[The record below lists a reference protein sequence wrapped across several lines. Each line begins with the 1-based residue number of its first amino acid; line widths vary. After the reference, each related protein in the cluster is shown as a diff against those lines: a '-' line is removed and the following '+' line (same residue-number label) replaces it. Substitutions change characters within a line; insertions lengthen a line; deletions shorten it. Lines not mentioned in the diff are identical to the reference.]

1 MVRRVALL
9 AALALAAC
17 AETPAP
23 APARASAPSTT
34 AAAGASSPAP
44 TPSNLPTTGQAG
56 TERATSTLQQQLDQ
70 DRADDRLE
78 ALDPEAPRGDM
89 APLRTPYEIGGNTR
103 LPTRR

>member
-1 MVRRVALL
+1 MFRRGALL
-9 AALALAAC
+9 AALAMAAC

-23 APARASAPSTT
+23 APSTVAPAASR
-34 AAAGASSPAP
+34 PAP

-56 TERATSTLQQQLDQ
+56 TERAMSTLQQQLDQ
-70 DRADDRLE
+70 DRANDRLE

-89 APLRTPYEIGGNTR
+89 SPLRTPYEIGANTR

>member
-1 MVRRVALL
+1 MILQRGALL
-9 AALALAAC
+9 AALGLAAC

-23 APARASAPSTT
+23 APST
-34 AAAGASSPAP
+34 AAPTVSRPAP

-56 TERATSTLQQQLDQ
+56 TERAMSTLQQQLDQ
-70 DRADDRLE
+70 DRANDRLE

-89 APLRTPYEIGGNTR
+89 SPLRSPYEIGANTR

>member
-1 MVRRVALL
+1 MFRRGALL
-9 AALALAAC
+9 VALALAAC

-23 APARASAPSTT
+23 APIATAPAASR
-34 AAAGASSPAP
+34 PAP

-56 TERATSTLQQQLDQ
+56 TERAMSTLQQQLDQ
-70 DRADDRLE
+70 DRANDRLE

-89 APLRTPYEIGGNTR
+89 SPLRTPYEIGANTR

>member
-1 MVRRVALL
+1 VILQRGALL

-23 APARASAPSTT
+23 ATST
-34 AAAGASSPAP
+34 AAPAASRPAP

-56 TERATSTLQQQLDQ
+56 TERAMSTLQQQLDQ
-70 DRADDRLE
+70 DRANDRLD

-89 APLRTPYEIGGNTR
+89 SPLRSPYEIGANTR

>member
-1 MVRRVALL
+1 MILQRGALL

-23 APARASAPSTT
+23 ATST
-34 AAAGASSPAP
+34 AAPAASRPAP

-56 TERATSTLQQQLDQ
+56 TERAMSTLQQQLDQ
-70 DRADDRLE
+70 DRANDRLD

-89 APLRTPYEIGGNTR
+89 SPLRSPYEIGANTR

>member
-1 MVRRVALL
+1 MFRRGALL

-17 AETPAP
+17 AETPA
-23 APARASAPSTT
+23 SAPS
-34 AAAGASSPAP
+34 APSAPRAASSPAP
-44 TPSNLPTTGQAG
+44 TPSNLPTIGQAG
-56 TERATSTLQQQLDQ
+56 TERAMSTLQRELDQ
-70 DRADDRLE
+70 DSANERLD

>member
-1 MVRRVALL
+1 MIRHLALL

-23 APARASAPSTT
+23 ARVSAPSTT
-34 AAAGASSPAP
+34 APAGASRPAP

-56 TERATSTLQQQLDQ
+56 TERAMSTLQQQLNQ

-78 ALDPEAPRGDM
+78 ALDPEAPRGGM
-89 APLRTPYEIGGNTR
+89 GPPRTPYEIGAGVQ
-103 LPTRR
+103 LPTMP

>member
-1 MVRRVALL
+1 MFRRGALL
-9 AALALAAC
+9 VALALAAC

-23 APARASAPSTT
+23 APSATAPAASR
-34 AAAGASSPAP
+34 PAP

-56 TERATSTLQQQLDQ
+56 TERAMSTLQQQLDQ
-70 DRADDRLE
+70 DRANDRLE

-89 APLRTPYEIGGNTR
+89 SPLRTPYEIGANTR